1 MADFN
6 VQIPLVKGEGKSRTD
21 ADYVDLLPTN
31 IVPIAKQVEGSEG
44 YFRFWPGLTKLKDVS
59 GVSRGSHYNTAK
71 NAVYRVMGTKMYSG
85 QTEVANVTVSGT
97 DRVSMAHGR
106 TSQAV
111 VTNGV
116 LNLYGYDGTN
126 KVMSNWP
133 ATTTYPESVKTIQST
148 QHSESGDSI
157 AITALNEVG
166 HLTLTVTPTNA
177 NNVTGFPITIN
188 ESEWA
193 TGVSQSPPG
202 SGIPYITDL
211 KVSGIKFAGAT
222 LYVSYTF
229 MPNSGNATD
238 ISKLEWVQTIPE
250 TTVEN
255 MQYDFTPVGDVCRIR
270 GRYVFNKKGTDSFF
284 LTSLDDE
291 SKPDRVAA
299 EYRAENMPDAIIAMR
314 EFRDFVLAF
323 GSSTVEFYKL
333 TGDANNLISFASS
346 YMVSVGLCG
355 QFALAEFADT
365 FAFITSPARGQV
377 QVVLMGQGSYTPI
390 SDRHVNKLL
399 STYTPAQLAAVVVEG
414 LKSEDNEFLILHLP
428 DHTVVFNATSKLW
441 NIIKTGVTEGGFV
454 GHRAIDYRNEGNII
468 TCGDKIRGYLGYQDF
483 TISSQYGEDQEIILY
498 SPLITQERA
507 IIFDLQLTANTGLAS
522 QASRLYISITTDGH
536 NYGRETLVEYDGP
549 YKWLSRT
556 IMQKVGMVIIRMG
569 FKIRVVGA
577 TPCTLSNLRAR
588 AM

>member
-1 MADFN
+1 
-6 VQIPLVKGEGKSRTD
+6 
-21 ADYVDLLPTN
+21 
-31 IVPIAKQVEGSEG
+31 
-44 YFRFWPGLTKLKDVS
+44 
-59 GVSRGSHYNTAK
+59 
-71 NAVYRVMGTKMYSG
+71 
-85 QTEVANVTVSGT
+85 
-97 DRVSMAHGR
+97 
-106 TSQAV
+106 
-111 VTNGV
+111 
-116 LNLYGYDGTN
+116 
-126 KVMSNWP
+126 VMSNWP

-211 KVSGIKFAGAT
+211 KVSGIKFAGSI

-536 NYGRETLVEYDGP
+536 NYGRETLIEYDAP

-556 IMQKVGMVIIRMG
+556 IMQKVGMVVIRMG